1 MKKTALLLLLLCYTF
16 SFAQEQYKYIIM
28 PSKFSFFKEENKY
41 NLNSM
46 SKYFFEKE
54 GFQVYY
60 DTDALPDDLAKNRCL
75 ALFATAIEN
84 NTLFITKINFEIKDC
99 QNTLIFTSNQGTSR
113 EKDLKTANT
122 LAFRE
127 ALSSMS
133 TKLNFKTSSEK
144 KSNNSFVET
153 NKIVDDESSKEIVK
167 YYKKTEN
174 TNQLFAIPT
183 ANGFKLVDAKP
194 ATIMVLFNTSVPTIF
209 IAKKE
214 NIQGVLIKINSDWFF
229 EYYENDKLVSE
240 KVEVR
245 F

>member
-1 MKKTALLLLLLCYTF
+1 MKKSALLLLLLTYTF
-16 SFAQEQYKYIIM
+16 SFAQEQYKYMII
-28 PSKFSFFKEENKY
+28 PSKFPFFKEENKY
-41 NLNSM
+41 NLNAM
-46 SKYFFEKE
+46 TKYFFEKE
-54 GFQVYY
+54 GFQVFY

-99 QNTLIFTSNQGTSR
+99 QNTLLFTSDLGISR

-133 TKLNFKTSSEK
+133 TKLNFKTLENK
-144 KSNNSFVET
+144 TNNSIVET
-153 NKIVDDESSKEIVK
+153 KKNVVEETAITVEIETKNNV
-167 YYKKTEN
+167 N
-174 TNQLFAIPT
+174 TNKLFAIPT
-183 ANGFKLVDAKP
+183 SNGYKLVDANP

-214 NIQGVLIKINSDWFF
+214 NIQGVLIKKNENWIF
-229 EYYENDKLVSE
+229 EYYEGEKLILE
-240 KVEVR
+240 KVEVK